1 MGLTLTFQHSN
12 PSPKKSEDITNN
24 PQWPSK
30 FVDLHHLPAELAL
43 NVLSRLN
50 ATDLYLASCVWYDL
64 AYDEV
69 LWRSLC
75 KASWPFCS
83 AYNNGVL
90 QSEPSFRRLYLKL
103 DEARLTFNADAF
115 EGMAYMFK
123 HRLVDDNIDDL
134 VNFFHSAV
142 GLDPFQKRRFLE
154 TRPQVLR
161 GLMNLK
167 DFRNHSLPN
176 ALRRLFAELP
186 APPSGPGASPFIH
199 LLVSMFSERFTQ
211 CNPDL
216 GITRDEVYLLCFSMI
231 MLSVDLWS
239 PSIKNKMSKREFI
252 RNTRQVVT
260 TVSDEFLGNLYDNV
274 YIVGH
279 VVLIDC
285 SGPPFRHLEAK
296 AILIKNQPLPLLA
309 F

>member
-1 MGLTLTFQHSN
+1 MGLVLALQHSYSN
-12 PSPKKSEDITNN
+12 QKDGVCLETPQLSSE
-24 PQWPSK
+24 

-43 NVLSRLN
+43 NILSRLN

-69 LWRSLC
+69 LWKSLC

-83 AYNNGVL
+83 AYKNGVL

-115 EGMAYMFK
+115 EGMGYIFR
-123 HRLVDDNIDDL
+123 HRLVDDNTDDL
-134 VNFFHSAV
+134 VNFFHNSS
-142 GLDPFQKRRFLE
+142 GLDPFQKRRYLE

-161 GLMNLK
+161 GLVNLK
-167 DFRNHSLPN
+167 DFRNYSLPN
-176 ALRRLFAELP
+176 ALRGLFTELP
-186 APPSGPGASPFIH
+186 VPSSEPSASAFIH
-199 LLVSMFSERFTQ
+199 LLVSLFSERFTQ

-216 GITRDEVYLLCFSMI
+216 GITRDEIYLLCFSMI

-252 RNTRQVVT
+252 RNTRQVAT
-260 TVSDEFLGNLYDNV
+260 TTSDEFLGNLYDNV

-285 SGPPFRHLEAK
+285 SGPPFRHSEVK
-296 AILIKNQPLPLLA
+296 AILVKNQPLPLPA

>member
-1 MGLTLTFQHSN
+1 MGLVLTLQHSVSN
-12 PSPKKSEDITNN
+12 TKEVETSSSGL
-24 PQWPSK
+24 QRPSK

-83 AYNNGVL
+83 AYENGVL
-90 QSEPSFRRLYLKL
+90 NREPSFRRLYLKL

-115 EGMAYMFK
+115 EGMSYMFK
-123 HRLVDDNIDDL
+123 NRLVDDNVDDL
-134 VNFFHSAV
+134 VAFFHNAV
-142 GLDPFQKRRFLE
+142 GLDPLQKRRYLE
-154 TRPQVLR
+154 TRPQVLSE
-161 GLMNLK
+161 LIQLK

-176 ALRRLFAELP
+176 ALRNLFAELP
-186 APPSGPGASPFIH
+186 VLPTGPSSSSFIH

-211 CNPDL
+211 CNPGL
-216 GITRDEVYLLCFSMI
+216 GMTNDEVYLLCFSMI

-260 TVSDEFLGNLYDNV
+260 TVSDEFLGSLYDNV
-274 YIVGH
+274 YIFGH

-285 SGPPFRHLEAK
+285 PGPPFRHLGAK
-296 AILIKNQPLPLLA
+296 AVLAKNQLLPL
-309 F
+309 

>member
-1 MGLTLTFQHSN
+1 MGLVLTLQHSVSN
-12 PSPKKSEDITNN
+12 TKEVETSSSGL
-24 PQWPSK
+24 QRPSK

-83 AYNNGVL
+83 AYENGVL
-90 QSEPSFRRLYLKL
+90 NREPSFRRLYLKL

-115 EGMAYMFK
+115 EGMSYMFK
-123 HRLVDDNIDDL
+123 NRLVDDNVDDL
-134 VNFFHSAV
+134 VAFFHNAV
-142 GLDPFQKRRFLE
+142 GLDPLQKRRYLE
-154 TRPQVLR
+154 TRPQVLSE
-161 GLMNLK
+161 LIQLK

-176 ALRRLFAELP
+176 ALRNLFAELP
-186 APPSGPGASPFIH
+186 VLPTGPSSSSFIH

-211 CNPDL
+211 CNPGL
-216 GITRDEVYLLCFSMI
+216 GMTNDEVYLLCFSMI

-239 PSIKNKMSKREFI
+239 PSIKTKC
-252 RNTRQVVT
+252 
-260 TVSDEFLGNLYDNV
+260 LNV
-274 YIVGH
+274 N
-279 VVLIDC
+279 
-285 SGPPFRHLEAK
+285 SF
-296 AILIKNQPLPLLA
+296 AIQGKW
-309 F
+309 

>member
-1 MGLTLTFQHSN
+1 MGLVLALQHSFSN
-12 PSPKKSEDITNN
+12 SKKTVISESSHR
-24 PQWPSK
+24 QSE

-64 AYDEV
+64 AYDEL

-83 AYNNGVL
+83 AYTNGVL
-90 QSEPSFRRLYLKL
+90 HFELSFRQLYLKL

-115 EGMAYMFK
+115 EGMAYIFR
-123 HRLVDDNIDDL
+123 HRLVDDNTDDL
-134 VNFFHSAV
+134 VNFFSYTS
-142 GLDPFQKRRFLE
+142 GLDPSQRRRYLE

-161 GLMNLK
+161 GLVNLK
-167 DFRNHSLPN
+167 DFRNYSLPN
-176 ALRRLFAELP
+176 ALRGLFTELP
-186 APPSGPGASPFIH
+186 APLSGPSASAFTQ
-199 LLVSMFSERFTQ
+199 LLVSMFSERFAQ

-216 GITRDEVYLLCFSMI
+216 GITRDEIYLLCFSMI

-260 TVSDEFLGNLYDNV
+260 TTSDEFLGNLYDNV

-285 SGPPFRHLEAK
+285 CGSPFRHLEAK
-296 AILIKNQPLPLLA
+296 AILSKSQPMPLLA